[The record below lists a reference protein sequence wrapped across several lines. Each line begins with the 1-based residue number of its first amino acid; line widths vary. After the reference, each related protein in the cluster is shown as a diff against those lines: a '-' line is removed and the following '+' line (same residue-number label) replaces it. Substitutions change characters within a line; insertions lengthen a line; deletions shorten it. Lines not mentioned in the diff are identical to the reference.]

1 MDDLRRLSD
10 AELVESLR
18 ALEARQRETMAA
30 IVAHLVE
37 IEERGLHLRLGYS
50 SLFDYCQRAL
60 GLSEDEAYRRMTVSR
75 LASKWP
81 AIVDGLEDGSL
92 HMSGVALLKPHLR
105 AENCTEL
112 LEMARGASRRELE
125 RRLAARFPQA
135 DSAEFLRAQK
145 VKPLSAERFALQ
157 LTIGEATRAKLER
170 AVDLMSRENPSRSL
184 EAVLDRALDVL
195 VKELERTKL
204 AKTKRA
210 ANPRASATRSDVK
223 PTERDERLITRT
235 GAGEKAAKA
244 DTLAGTRDGAARDG
258 AASKGAVSERVANA
272 GTRAGA
278 GESAARAVG
287 PRAIRKRAI
296 PRSIRRQVFERDA
309 AQCSFVGEN
318 GESCACRS
326 GLELDHIRPWAF
338 GGPSDP
344 ANLRVLCR
352 AHNRLAAEEWF
363 GKNLHRGR
371 RERTACGEAARREQ
385 SACSAAALDEWVQLS
400 AG

>member
-10 AELVESLR
+10 AELVDSLR

-30 IVAHLVE
+30 IVAHVVE
-37 IEERGLHLRLGYS
+37 IEERRLHLRLGYS

-75 LASKWP
+75 MASKWP

-105 AENCTEL
+105 AENCGEL

-135 DSAEFLRAQK
+135 DAAEFRRAQK

-157 LTIGEATRAKLER
+157 LTIGEATCARLER
-170 AVDLMSRENPSRSL
+170 ALDLMSHENPSRSL

-210 ANPRASATRSDVK
+210 PKTKPPANATRKREHETKNDVK
-223 PTERDERLITRT
+223 PTERDEKSI
-235 GAGEKAAKA
+235 
-244 DTLAGTRDGAARDG
+244 
-258 AASKGAVSERVANA
+258 
-272 GTRAGA
+272 TRAGA
-278 GESAARAVG
+278 AEIR
-287 PRAIRKRAI
+287 RIRKRAI
-296 PRSIRRQVFERDA
+296 ARPIRREVFERDGE
-309 AQCSFVGEN
+309 QCSFVGES
-318 GESCACRS
+318 GERCSCRS
-326 GLELDHIRPWAF
+326 GLELDHIRPWAI
-338 GGPSDP
+338 GGPSDVV
-344 ANLRVLCR
+344 NLRVLCR
-352 AHNRLAAEEWF
+352 GHNRLVAEDWF
-363 GKNLHRGR
+363 GKARIEDALMAGRG
-371 RERTACGEAARREQ
+371 G
-385 SACSAAALDEWVQLS
+385 
-400 AG
+400 